1 MANVEPHAEV
11 NAEAHPEGQQHPL
24 GIYIKIWA
32 LLFVLSTCSYLVDYF
47 HFEGYLRWFLILL
60 FMFLKAGFI
69 VAVFMH
75 LYYERLAMACAIL
88 IPTGALMVLIGLMSA
103 EAGYTNVT
111 RDVYL
116 DGGPGIMMTQES
128 MKQ

>member
-1 MANVEPHAEV
+1 MSEV
-11 NAEAHPEGQQHPL
+11 KVEGQEHPIAVYFWVW
-24 GIYIKIWA
+24 G
-32 LLFVLSTCSYLVDYF
+32 LLFVLSTLSYMVDYWQF
-47 HFEGYLRWFLILL
+47 QGLLRWSLVLL

-88 IPTGALMVLIGLMSA
+88 IPTGALMVLIGLMSF

-116 DGGPGIMMTQES
+116 DAGPGLLVMEEP
-128 MKQ
+128 MKK

>member
-1 MANVEPHAEV
+1 MS
-11 NAEAHPEGQQHPL
+11 EAKVEGQQHPIAVYFWVW
-24 GIYIKIWA
+24 G
-32 LLFVLSTCSYLVDYF
+32 LLFVFSTLSYMVDYMQF
-47 HFEGYLRWFLILL
+47 QGLLRWFLILL

-88 IPTGALMVLIGLMSA
+88 IPTGVLLVLISLMSF

-116 DGGPGIMMTQES
+116 DAGPGLLVMEEP
-128 MKQ
+128 MKK

>member
-1 MANVEPHAEV
+1 MSDVKVEEQ
-11 NAEAHPEGQQHPL
+11 EHPIAVYFWVWG
-24 GIYIKIWA
+24 
-32 LLFVLSTCSYLVDYF
+32 LLFVLSALSYTVDYLQLQ
-47 HFEGYLRWFLILL
+47 GVLRWSLILL

-88 IPTGALMVLIGLMSA
+88 IPTGALLVLISLMSF
-103 EAGYTNVT
+103 EANYTNET

-116 DGGPGIMMTQES
+116 DGGPGVMTMETLS
-128 MKQ
+128 KQ

>member
-1 MANVEPHAEV
+1 MSETKV
-11 NAEAHPEGQQHPL
+11 EGQQHPIAVYFWVW
-24 GIYIKIWA
+24 G
-32 LLFVLSTCSYLVDYF
+32 LLFVLSTLSYMVDYLQF
-47 HFEGYLRWFLILL
+47 QGYLRWALILI

-88 IPTGALMVLIGLMSA
+88 IPTGALMVLISLMSF
-103 EAGYTNVT
+103 EADYTNVT

-116 DGGPGIMMTQES
+116 DGGPGLLIMEES
-128 MKQ
+128 TK

>member
-1 MANVEPHAEV
+1 MAHV
-11 NAEAHPEGQQHPL
+11 EGQQHPISVYL
-24 GIYIKIWA
+24 KIWG
-32 LLFVLSTCSYLVDYF
+32 LLFVLSAMSYAVDYY
-47 HFEGYLRWFLILL
+47 HVESYLRWTLILI

-88 IPTGALMVLIGLMSA
+88 IPTGALLVLIGLMSF
-103 EAGYTNVT
+103 EAGYTNFT

-116 DGGPGIMMTQES
+116 DGGPGIMVMEES
-128 MKQ
+128 MKH

>member
-1 MANVEPHAEV
+1 MS
-11 NAEAHPEGQQHPL
+11 EAKVEGQQHPIAVYFWVW
-24 GIYIKIWA
+24 G
-32 LLFVLSTCSYLVDYF
+32 LLFVLSTLSYLVDYLQF
-47 HFEGYLRWFLILL
+47 QGYLRWALILI

-88 IPTGALMVLIGLMSA
+88 IPTGALMVLISLTSF
-103 EAGYTNVT
+103 EADYTNET

-116 DGGPGIMMTQES
+116 DGGPGIMVMEEP
-128 MKQ
+128 MKK

>member
-1 MANVEPHAEV
+1 MSDAKVEEQEHQE
-11 NAEAHPEGQQHPL
+11 HPIAVYFWVWG
-24 GIYIKIWA
+24 
-32 LLFVLSTCSYLVDYF
+32 LLFVLSALSYTVDYLQLQ
-47 HFEGYLRWFLILL
+47 GILRWSLILL

-88 IPTGALMVLIGLMSA
+88 IPTGALLVLISLMSF
-103 EAGYTNVT
+103 EANYTNET

-116 DGGPGIMMTQES
+116 DGGPGVLTMEALS
-128 MKQ
+128 KQ